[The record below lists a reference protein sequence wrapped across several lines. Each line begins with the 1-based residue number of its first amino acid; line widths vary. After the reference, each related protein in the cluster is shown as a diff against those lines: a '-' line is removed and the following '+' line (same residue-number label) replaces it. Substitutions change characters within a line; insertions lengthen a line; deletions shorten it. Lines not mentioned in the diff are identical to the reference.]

1 MVSVRAV
8 YRQGHL
14 QLLDPVNL
22 TEGQQVQLQIVEAE
36 TPLKM
41 LIADMLSP
49 FEGIADE
56 VDEAAL
62 MQELDQQLLGKRPL
76 SDIILEDRQ

>member
-8 YRQGHL
+8 YHQGHL

-49 FEGIADE
+49 FEGIAGE
-56 VDEAAL
+56 IDEAAL

>member
-8 YRQGHL
+8 YHQGHL

-22 TEGQQVQLQIVEAE
+22 AEGQQVQIQIVEAE
-36 TPLKM
+36 KPLKS

-49 FEGIADE
+49 FEGVPSEIDE
-56 VDEAAL
+56 EAIL
-62 MQELDQQLLGKRPL
+62 KELDEQLQGKKPL
-76 SDIILEDRQ
+76 SEIIIEDR

>member
-8 YRQGHL
+8 YHQGHL

-22 TEGQQVQLQIVEAE
+22 IEGQQVQLQIVEAE
-36 TPLKM
+36 TPLKI

-49 FEGIADE
+49 FEGVAGD
-56 VDEAAL
+56 VDEEAVL
-62 MQELDQQLLGKRPL
+62 QELDRELQGKRPL
-76 SDIILEDRQ
+76 SEIIIEDR